1 MCHCKIHLRY
11 QLAKKWDMKG
21 YYTGYKTCYCS
32 EKELNLKTKQKTV
45 AVKWK
50 SGHKQNITNSD
61 LRTLDC
67 KVGTQ
72 HKLNLNNF
80 GVTVSGLII

>member
-1 MCHCKIHLRY
+1 MRHCKIHLRY

-32 EKELNLKTKQKTV
+32 EKELNLKTV

-72 HKLNLNNF
+72 HKLNLNNY